1 VEVGVHFRRLV
12 LASAAALSA
21 VPGVRAADAVVVAE
35 PEPMEYVRICD
46 TYGVGFYYIP
56 GTETCLKVSGYVRM
70 DIGAEAFGLTDVVD
84 KKAWAGDEQGWWND
98 LHNTYDLRARFQLRL
113 DSRAETELGT
123 LRTYAAINF
132 NYDAA
137 VTDDFA
143 YSYND
148 RISTTLDDYVSIE
161 HAYLQLGGFRVGKTD
176 SLFSTFT
183 GYAGGVIND
192 DVIGYG
198 PYGTHQISY
207 GWSSDSGFG
216 AAVALE
222 VGDGD
227 EIAPFLP
234 PEFNQTN
241 LYTLDS
247 YTPHVVAGVGWQGAW
262 GGIGVVAGYDS
273 VWEQGAIKGRID
285 FYPTDRLSL
294 FVMAGWSSYDE
305 DNQPDLFYCQNEP
318 PFDCLTVDTKDSP
331 NYYAP
336 WGGNWAVW
344 GGGSFML
351 TDKATLNVQA
361 SYDEMEDFAVVANIA
376 YELVPNFVVTP
387 EIAYIDNFNDQIHD
401 WYEWETGRDLI
412 PESWGF
418 FVRAQAN
425 FGG

>member
-1 VEVGVHFRRLV
+1 MHFRRLV
-12 LASAAALSA
+12 LASAAALCA
-21 VPGVRAADAVVVAE
+21 VPGVRAADAVVVVE

-56 GTETCLKVSGYVRM
+56 GTETCLKVSGYMRF
-70 DIGAEAFGLTDVVD
+70 DAGAGAFGLTNVVD
-84 KKAWAGDEQGWWND
+84 KKEPFDFDTFEDNLND
-98 LHNTYDLRARFQLRL
+98 TYDLRARFQLRL

-123 LRTYAAINF
+123 LRTYAAVNF
-132 NYDAA
+132 EWDTGTAIPFFEQYGYTESGADWS
-137 VTDDFA
+137 V
-143 YSYND
+143 
-148 RISTTLDDYVSIE
+148 E
-161 HAYLQLGGFRVGKTD
+161 HAYLQLGGFRAGKTD

-222 VGDGD
+222 VGHGD
-227 EIAPFLP
+227 ELAPFLP
-234 PEFNQTN
+234 PEFDRTD

-262 GGIGVVAGYDS
+262 GGIGVVAGYDA
-273 VWEQGAIKGRID
+273 VWEQGAVKARID

-294 FVMAGWSSYDE
+294 FVMAGWATYDDDYFYYPDYYYDE
-305 DNQPDLFYCQNEP
+305 NFNFHQ
-318 PFDCLTVDTKDSP
+318 FDVEDSP

-351 TDKATLNVQA
+351 TDKATLNVQV
-361 SYDEMEDFAVVANIA
+361 SYDEMEDFAAVANVA
-376 YELVPNFVVTP
+376 YELVPNFVITP
-387 EIAYIDNFNDQIHD
+387 EIAYIDNFDNELQD
-401 WYEWETGRDLI
+401 WSEFWRDEET
-412 PESWGF
+412 PSENWGF